1 MLRYDNIDEGRSS
14 CYGTIDGKGGCP
26 LPVLPSE
33 IPGEE
38 NRRARR
44 GGIRV
49 EAKERKDRLDSRRG
63 SLYL

>member
-14 CYGTIDGKGGCP
+14 CYGTIDSKGGCP

-33 IPGEE
+33 SPGEE
-38 NRRARR
+38 SRRARG

-49 EAKERKDRLDSRRG
+49 EAKERKNRLGSRRG
-63 SLYL
+63 SFYL

>member
-26 LPVLPSE
+26 LLVLPGES
-33 IPGEE
+33 PGEE
-38 NRRARR
+38 SRRARG

-49 EAKERKDRLDSRRG
+49 KAKERKNRLDSRRG